1 MDNKEFLPDPTL
13 TQKENK
19 ICCEIM
25 RKTGFMPVPA
35 PEAETNAIL
44 SWLTAT
50 KKDWPNL
57 MTYVYKD
64 CCFQKLDGKW
74 VIAMRTNDFL
84 FRDLINGRE
93 NNG

>member
-1 MDNKEFLPDPTL
+1 
-13 TQKENK
+13 
-19 ICCEIM
+19 
-25 RKTGFMPVPA
+25 
-35 PEAETNAIL
+35 
-44 SWLTAT
+44 
-50 KKDWPNL
+50 
-57 MTYVYKD
+57 VYKD